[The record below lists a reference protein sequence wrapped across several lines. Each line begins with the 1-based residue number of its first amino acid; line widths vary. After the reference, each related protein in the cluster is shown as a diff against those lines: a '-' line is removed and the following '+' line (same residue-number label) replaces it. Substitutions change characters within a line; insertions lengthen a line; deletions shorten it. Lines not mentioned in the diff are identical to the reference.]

1 LNPFDYVS
9 PESLEAAMGE
19 LGRRENL
26 ALLAG
31 GTALNPLLKY
41 GVRKPS
47 CLLNLGRIQ
56 ELKRLTLGENG
67 FYIGS
72 MVTLAEL
79 IENPTV
85 QQHLPTLAESA
96 RWVAS
101 PQIRNQGTVG
111 GNLLQEKG
119 CHYFN
124 QSDSWRENVSP
135 CFQLGGGVCH
145 QIPSSRVCRALYYSD
160 LAPVLLAFEA
170 AAEIVDEKG
179 LKTVSLQELIHNHVA
194 GVKGK
199 FILKAISIPSL
210 PPGTWG
216 KFLKAGVR
224 SAIDF
229 ALADVAIRYSPAGP
243 RGKNPLVRIVI
254 AALSPEPFFL
264 EETPRELSRPGN
276 ALRGE
281 KIVELALQEAE
292 SKMAPIRETA
302 VSAQTK
308 RQSLGILRRAMQ
320 ELLSILPS

>member
-1 LNPFDYVS
+1 LNRFDYFS
-9 PESLEAAMGE
+9 PESLESAVRDYMAGDEM
-19 LGRRENL
+19 
-26 ALLAG
+26 ALIAG
-31 GTALNPLLKY
+31 GTALIPLLKF
-41 GVRKPS
+41 GLKKPAR
-47 CLLNLGRIQ
+47 LLNLSRVQ
-56 ELKRLTLGENG
+56 ELKELILRGDGL
-67 FYIGS
+67 FIGS

-79 IENPTV
+79 IESPIV
-85 QQHLPTLAESA
+85 GKHIPALAESA

-111 GNLLQEKG
+111 GNLLQEKR

-145 QIPSSRVCRALYYSD
+145 QIPSSKVCRALYYSD

-170 AAEIVDEKG
+170 AAEILDEKG
-179 LKTVSLQELIHNHVA
+179 PRTISLQDLIHNHVA

-199 FILKAISIPSL
+199 FILKGISVPHL

-229 ALADVAIRYSPAGP
+229 ALADVAVRYSPAGS
-243 RGKNPLVRIVI
+243 RDEKPLICIVI
-254 AALSPEPFFL
+254 AALSPEPFSL
-264 EETPRELSRPGN
+264 EKTARELSMPGN
-276 ALRGE
+276 ALRRE

-302 VSAQTK
+302 VSAKTK
-308 RQSLGILRRAMQ
+308 KQSLQILRRAMQ
-320 ELLSILPS
+320 ELFSALPS

>member
-1 LNPFDYVS
+1 MRFDYLS
-9 PESLEAAMGE
+9 PESLEAAMHE
-19 LGRRENL
+19 LSSRENL

-31 GTALNPLLKY
+31 GTALNPLLKC
-41 GVRKPS
+41 GVKKPS

-56 ELKRLTLGENG
+56 ELKKLTLGENG
-67 FYIGS
+67 LYIGS
-72 MVTLAEL
+72 MVTLAGL
-79 IENPTV
+79 IESPIV
-85 QQHLPTLAESA
+85 RQHIPALAESA

-111 GNLLQEKG
+111 GNLLQEKR

-135 CFQLGGGVCH
+135 CFQLGGAVCH
-145 QIPSSRVCRALYYSD
+145 QIPSSKVCRALYYSD

-170 AAEIVDEKG
+170 AAEIVDESG
-179 LKTVSLQELIHNHVA
+179 PKTISLQDLIHNHVT

-199 FILKAISIPSL
+199 FILKGISIPHF

-216 KFLKAGVR
+216 KFLKASVR

-243 RGKNPLVRIVI
+243 RGENPLVRIVI
-254 AALSPEPFFL
+254 AALSPEPFYL
-264 EETPRELSRPGN
+264 EETARELSRSGN
-276 ALRGE
+276 ALPYE
-281 KIVELALQEAE
+281 KIIESALKEAD

-302 VSAQTK
+302 VSANTK
-308 RQSLGILRRAMQ
+308 KQSLQILRRAMQ
-320 ELLSILPS
+320 ELLSVLPS